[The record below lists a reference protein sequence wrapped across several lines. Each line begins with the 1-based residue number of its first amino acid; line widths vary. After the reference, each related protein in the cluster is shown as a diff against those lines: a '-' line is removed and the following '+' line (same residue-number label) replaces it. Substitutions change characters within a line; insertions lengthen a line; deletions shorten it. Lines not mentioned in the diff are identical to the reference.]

1 MRSVPY
7 GFMVFSNQAVPRV
20 VELVKLGEELGFDS
34 AWLLDSQLVG
44 REAFVAMTACA
55 LNTRRIKIGPGVTH
69 TVTRH
74 PSVIASG
81 FASLVE
87 VAPGRINLA
96 VGFGDSAIRGL
107 GGKPAKLAKYREDF
121 EVIRRLL
128 AGERIPYNGREIKL
142 AWSDP
147 ELTRQIQMYAVPG
160 NGPKGLALAGEL
172 GQGVVLHCEVHE
184 IKAQLNIIAEGAAR
198 LGKTLK
204 DLRIIWWPTASI
216 DEDWG
221 KVREHLTARM
231 ASTLRHAYYDYK
243 RGAVKEDE
251 MPVPVEFA
259 RRIAEEYNFLEHA
272 TAEAH
277 HGKLLDQVP
286 DKVFKQ
292 VLAGSPEEVAP
303 IIRQTL
309 ESYPEIEQV
318 VLHIP
323 VGTGRLSVADVLRN
337 FTTKVRPLLN

>member
-7 GFMVFSNQAVPRV
+7 GFMVFSNQAVPQV

-55 LNTRRIKIGPGVTH
+55 LNTRRIRIGPGVTH

-96 VGFGDSAIRGL
+96 IGFGDSAIRGL

-121 EVIRRLL
+121 ELVRHLL
-128 AGERIPYNGREIKL
+128 DGERIPYNGREIKL

-147 ELTRQIQMYAVPG
+147 NLTRQIPMYAVPG

-172 GQGVVLHCEVHE
+172 GQGVVLHSEVHE
-184 IKAQLNIIAEGAAR
+184 IKAKLNHIAEGAAR
-198 LGKTLK
+198 IGKSLK
-204 DLRIIWWPTASI
+204 DLRIIWWPTTSI

-221 KVREHLTARM
+221 KVREHLSARM

-243 RGAVKEDE
+243 RGGIKEEE

-292 VLAGSPEEVAP
+292 LLAGSPQEVAAVL
-303 IIRQTL
+303 RQVL
-309 ESYPEIEQV
+309 DSYPEIEQV

-323 VGTGRLSVADVLRN
+323 VGTQRLGVADVIRN
-337 FTTKVRPLLN
+337 FAAKVKPLLN

>member
-7 GFMVFSNQAVPRV
+7 GFMVFSNQAVPQV

-55 LNTRRIKIGPGVTH
+55 LNTRHIKIGPGVTH

-96 VGFGDSAIRGL
+96 IGFGDSAIRGL
-107 GGKPAKLAKYREDF
+107 GGKPAKLAKYKEDF
-121 EVIRRLL
+121 ELIRRLL

-147 ELTRQIQMYAVPG
+147 KLTRQVPMYAVPG
-160 NGPKGLALAGEL
+160 SGPKGLALGGEL
-172 GQGVVLHCEVHE
+172 GQGVVLHCDVDEVREKLDH
-184 IKAQLNIIAEGAAR
+184 IAEGAAR
-198 LGKTLK
+198 IGKKLS
-204 DLRIIWWPTASI
+204 DLRIIWWPTTSI

-221 KVREHLTARM
+221 KVREHLSARM
-231 ASTLRHAYYDYK
+231 ASSLRHNYYDYR
-243 RGAVKEDE
+243 RGGLKEDE
-251 MPVPVEFA
+251 LPVPMELA

-286 DKVFKQ
+286 DKVFKR
-292 VLAGSPEEVAP
+292 VLAGSPKEVASV
-303 IIRQTL
+303 IRQTVD
-309 ESYPEIEQV
+309 SFPEIQEV

-323 VGTGRLSVADVLRN
+323 VGTKRLGAADVIRN
-337 FTTKVRPLLN
+337 FAMKVKPLLN